1 MRIFIDENISPA
13 LAAAM
18 NHLQKLLNENHT
30 FVHATEK
37 FKPGTPDHEWL
48 ETLRAEGNWAILSKD
63 KFDKGAP
70 EKIVFRSS
78 GLTVINLDKKW
89 SKKKGWVIALQ
100 LLKWW
105 PDLSKILISSQNAYW
120 YEVPFSYTPT
130 LKGERLS
137 QAK

>member
-1 MRIFIDENISPA
+1 MQIFIDENISPA

-37 FKPGTPDHEWL
+37 FERGTPDQEWL
-48 ETLRAEGNWAILSKD
+48 ETLKAEGNWAILSKD

-89 SKKKGWVIALQ
+89 SKKDGWTIACQ

-105 PDLSKILISSQNAYW
+105 PDLSKNLISSQSACW
-120 YEVPFSYTPT
+120 YEVPFGYTPN
-130 LKGERLS
+130 LKGERMSL
-137 QAK
+137 AK